1 LTSIVALIEQ
11 QAAQFLFR
19 KIFGALR
26 VGHGRDYTAP
36 AGVFFN
42 AGVHAKVVR
51 KSEPGVG

>member
-1 LTSIVALIEQ
+1 MAFIKQET
-11 QAAQFLFR
+11 AQFLFR

-42 AGVHAKVVR
+42 PVNG
-51 KSEPGVG
+51 